1 MDSPVRL
8 RDLVATSEA
17 VRATPARLEK
27 RAHLVAFLRSCS
39 AAEARLAA
47 CWLSGEIPQ
56 GAVQVGWR
64 ALEDAA
70 RPPAQ
75 PSLFDAPVVPPAAG
89 TSPALAEVD
98 AVFEELQQAAGAGA
112 ATQRTRILRGLL
124 ARLAPEEVA
133 FVHGLLLGELR
144 QGSLRALMVEAVA
157 DACGLEV
164 EPLRRAIMLAGS
176 FDAVVTA
183 VARGGAA
190 ALEAFQLQP
199 FVPIEPMLAASAD
212 DLATALAD
220 MGEAAVEWKLD
231 GVRVQL
237 HRDGDDVRLFSR
249 QLRDVTAQAPAIAA
263 LGRTLAARRCI
274 LDGEIVSRD
283 AAGRPLPFQD
293 LMSAFAREDAGAGD
307 DVRPRLEAFF
317 FDVLLE
323 DDAVLVDAPYRER
336 RAALE
341 RIVPA
346 AHRVAQAIAANA
358 GDAQRVFE
366 AALAAGHEGV
376 MLKALDAPYVAG
388 RRGAAW
394 RKLKPARTADL
405 VILAAE
411 WGHGRRRGRLS
422 NLHLGAR
429 VPDDDAGA
437 ARGSAGAPRFAM
449 LGKTFKG
456 LTDAMLA
463 EMTADL
469 QQLETSR
476 DAHTVYVR
484 PERVVEIAYD
494 AVQRSRRYDSG
505 LALRFARVVR
515 FRPDKSPHEATTL
528 AEIRAGRVHEVG

>member
-27 RAHLVAFLRSCS
+27 RAHLVAFLRGCS

-75 PSLFDAPVVPPAAG
+75 PSLFDAPVAPPAAG

-124 ARLAPEEVA
+124 TRLAPEEVA
-133 FVHGLLLGELR
+133 FVHGLLMGELR
-144 QGSLRALMVEAVA
+144 QGALRALMVEAVA

-183 VARGGAA
+183 VTRGGAA

-249 QLRDVTAQAPAIAA
+249 QLRDVTAQAPEIAA

-293 LMSAFAREDAGAGD
+293 LMSAFAHEDAAAG
-307 DVRPRLEAFF
+307 RPRLEAFF

-323 DDAVLVDAPYRER
+323 GDTVLVDAPYRER

-346 AHRVAQAIAANA
+346 AHRVAQAIAADA

-437 ARGSAGAPRFAM
+437 GRGAAYAPRFAM

-456 LTDAMLA
+456 LTDAMLV

-469 QQLETSR
+469 QRLETSR

-505 LALRFARVVR
+505 WALRFARVVR

-528 AEIRAGRVHEVG
+528 AEIRAGGAREVG